1 MFDKYEVIDNLI
13 TTMDELAD
21 AKGVKRCALI
31 ISVIQALG
39 ELKKGLKADD
49 QRAKATEAKE
59 G

>member
-49 QRAKATEAKE
+49 QRARTTEAKE